1 MSASFVT
8 FNPSGN
14 WEGEGKEIRLVRVSN
29 AVESGKLKITKS
41 IKKYQGNVYKVTDTY
56 YFPDGSINYGPINYL
71 IDTNGNNNFICSD
84 DYGSGIDTY
93 LFSNKQM
100 TFSYNINGA
109 SEIVDPVY
117 SSLNGAYNLV
127 KKN

>member
-14 WEGEGKEIRLVRVSN
+14 WEGEGKEVRLVRVSN

-109 SEIVDPVY
+109 SEVIDPVY
-117 SSLNGAYNLV
+117 GSLNGTYDLV

>member
-14 WEGEGKEIRLVRVSN
+14 WEGEGKEVRLSRVSN
-29 AVESGKLKITKS
+29 AAESIKLKLTKL
-41 IKKYQGNVYKVTDTY
+41 IKKYQGTVYKVTDTY
-56 YFPDGSINYGPINYL
+56 YYTDGSINYGPVNYL

-84 DYGSGIDTY
+84 DSGSGIDTY
-93 LFSNKQM
+93 LFNNKQM
-100 TFSYNINGA
+100 TFTYDLNGIP
-109 SEIVDPVY
+109 EDFDPLFK
-117 SSLNGAYNLV
+117 SLNGTYNLV

>member
-1 MSASFVT
+1 VT

-14 WEGEGKEIRLVRVSN
+14 WEGEGKEIRLKRGSTT
-29 AVESGKLKITKS
+29 AVTDSGKLKITKV
-41 IKKYQGNVYKVTDTY
+41 IKKYQGNVYVVTDTY

-71 IDTNGNNNFICSD
+71 IDTNGSNSFICAD

-93 LFSNKQM
+93 LFSSKQM

-117 SSLNGAYNLV
+117 SSLNGTYNLV